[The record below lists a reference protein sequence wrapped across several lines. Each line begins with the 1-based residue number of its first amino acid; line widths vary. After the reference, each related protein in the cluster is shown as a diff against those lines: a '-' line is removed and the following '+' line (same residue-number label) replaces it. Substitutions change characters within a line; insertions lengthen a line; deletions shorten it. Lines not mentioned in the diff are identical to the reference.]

1 MYLLLLLRGYRGS
14 YILVSLFFVGTLSL
28 PFLHIT
34 YRLMIVR
41 NCFVEIM
48 MLLTVLALAGMI

>member
-14 YILVSLFFVGTLSL
+14 YILVSLFFVRTLSL

-48 MLLTVLALAGMI
+48 MLLIVLAFAGMI